1 MRATATARR
10 AVSAATSGV
19 QLGVRR
25 EAPRAVDD
33 HPHRQTDFAVDDGRL
48 QLTVA
53 QRHYLVDDAVDAQVG
68 MAGAG
73 RHGGRQRGV
82 SKLMPGQLEEVGI
95 DLSGGC
101 HG

>member
-1 MRATATARR
+1 MRATCNRATGGLRR
-10 AVSAATSGV
+10 DVGV

-33 HPHRQTDFAVDDGRL
+33 HPHRQPDLAVDDGGL

-53 QRHYLVDDAVDAQVG
+53 QRHDLVDDAVDAQVG

-82 SKLMPGQLEEVGI
+82 GKLMARQLEEVGI
-95 DLSGGC
+95 DLSGCC